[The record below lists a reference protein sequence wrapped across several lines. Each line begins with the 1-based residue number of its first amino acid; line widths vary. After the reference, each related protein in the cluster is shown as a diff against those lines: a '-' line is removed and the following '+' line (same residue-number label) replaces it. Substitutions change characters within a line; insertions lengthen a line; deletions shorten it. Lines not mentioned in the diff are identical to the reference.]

1 MYEATH
7 NLAAV
12 WGIVSFFGWGGI
24 PPPKKMLE
32 QTLVRVYTCMVF
44 CRFLNNFV
52 SRSAFRYLLPYPHFN
67 GLDSMEMQCKTNDY
81 CILGISVLVSFLA
94 LA

>member
-1 MYEATH
+1 MYEVTH

-12 WGIVSFFGWGGI
+12 WGIVSFFGSGGGNSPSQKI
-24 PPPKKMLE
+24 LE
-32 QTLVRVYTCMVF
+32 QTLVCVYTCMVF

-67 GLDSMEMQCKTNDY
+67 GLVSMEMQCKTNDY
-81 CILGISVLVSFLA
+81 CILGI
-94 LA
+94 